1 MLMHLCLESGFFTLY
16 ALLNSAV
23 FYAEMLLNGLYHAKK
38 RQALWKKWE
47 RAAVFAAVFGVAVL
61 LYNSKENTVLYEKF
75 LWYIGTPFLV
85 LVPVVLAIIRC
96 AGQRKKTSEIRS
108 GYLCPVRTDGA
119 FRLCDGRT

>member
-1 MLMHLCLESGFFTLY
+1 MFGIWFFTLY

-75 LWYIGTPFLV
+75 LWYKIGRASCRERV
-85 LVPVVLAIIRC
+85 
-96 AGQRKKTSEIRS
+96 
-108 GYLCPVRTDGA
+108 
-119 FRLCDGRT
+119 

>member
-1 MLMHLCLESGFFTLY
+1 MQ
-16 ALLNSAV
+16 
-23 FYAEMLLNGLYHAKK
+23 KK

-96 AGQRKKTSEIRS
+96 AGQRKKHLEIRS